1 MHPADQYEAFAKLH
15 GEEGMSAE
23 DIAARF
29 GVTAAVVR
37 QRLKLGAV
45 SPKLRALNRKGEMNL
60 DQLAL
65 FAFIVYVAFPAR
77 HDRDGGTEARRRSPT
92 SAYRRFVSVRPYSAA
107 TA

>member
-77 HDRDGGTEARRRSPT
+77 HDRDGGTEARSGP
-92 SAYRRFVSVRPYSAA
+92 RPAPIVGS
-107 TA
+107 